1 MELSSSNIK
10 KFLIFSQKKSFL
22 LFQETKTPKLN
33 IPKFQETET
42 LKKFLYFRKQLCELQ
57 KKKDLHR
64 KKFLKFW
71 EMKRSRSDI
80 KEIITFSQKKAFLIF
95 HETKLSYILGGI
107 SKAPK
112 TKISYNNSF
121 YLFFKLNQTTLLVYK
136 SIEKHYKSIVLNLF
150 SAFRSFLLYISPL
163 INFFY
168 YIAKFFQ
175 IVIYLSEVFSSF
187 IIKYI
192 HLLLSEYLLYIL
204 ISGKNMH
211 KGLIPLLSL

>member
-1 MELSSSNIK
+1 M
-10 KFLIFSQKKSFL
+10 
-22 LFQETKTPKLN
+22 KL
-33 IPKFQETET
+33 
-42 LKKFLYFRKQLCELQ
+42 
-57 KKKDLHR
+57 
-64 KKFLKFW
+64 
-71 EMKRSRSDI
+71 SRSDI
-80 KEIITFSQKKAFLIF
+80 EEIITFSQKKAFLIF
-95 HETKLSYILGGI
+95 HETELSYILGGI

-112 TKISYNNSF
+112 TKISYIFLKNDFRIIVSIF
-121 YLFFKLNQTTLLVYK
+121 SLNQTTLLVYK
-136 SIEKHYKSIVLNLF
+136 SIEKHYKSIALNLF